1 MILIDN
7 YDSFTYNV
15 VQYLEE
21 LGIEPKIFENDK
33 VTIDELK
40 SLDFDSII
48 ISPGAGNP
56 DTAGISMA
64 VLEEFYKTKK
74 ILGICLGLV
83 IGVFLH
89 RYVMINIT
97 SIGLCFGES
106 IAPLS
111 YLYTIILALGFMI
124 ITTTCFY
131 PKIKKIQ
138 MAEALK
144 SVE

>member
-1 MILIDN
+1 M
-7 YDSFTYNV
+7 T
-15 VQYLEE
+15 
-21 LGIEPKIFENDK
+21 
-33 VTIDELK
+33 
-40 SLDFDSII
+40 
-48 ISPGAGNP
+48 
-56 DTAGISMA
+56 
-64 VLEEFYKTKK
+64 

>member
-1 MILIDN
+1 
-7 YDSFTYNV
+7 
-15 VQYLEE
+15 
-21 LGIEPKIFENDK
+21 
-33 VTIDELK
+33 
-40 SLDFDSII
+40 
-48 ISPGAGNP
+48 
-56 DTAGISMA
+56 
-64 VLEEFYKTKK
+64 
-74 ILGICLGLV
+74 
-83 IGVFLH
+83 
-89 RYVMINIT
+89 MINIT